1 MIIYPD
7 SLREMPSIVIAYFDS
22 VQGWKPFKGKDPS
35 FFTSLNY
42 IFKNIMKISQH

>member
-35 FFTSLNY
+35 FLTSLNNNFRNFY
-42 IFKNIMKISQH
+42 EISQH